1 MSMLTLTLPF
11 PSSTNHS
18 HHYGSGRK
26 FLSKKTKEFREQVLN
41 IVIENKIKIEGTPRL
56 AIFYAFYPPDKR
68 RRDIGNYEKQTTDAL
83 MEAGVF
89 LDDEQIDFIWL
100 VRRHIIKGGMC
111 KAVIVPYTEVH
122 QMLEKYED
130 YI

>member
-1 MSMLTLTLPF
+1 MIKLTLPWA
-11 PSSTNHS
+11 PSTNHS

-26 FLSKKTKEFREQVLN
+26 FMSKSTRLFREKVQE
-41 IVIENKIKIEGTPRL
+41 IVIDAKAKITGTPRL

-89 LDDEQIDFIWL
+89 EDDEQIDFIWL
-100 VRRHIIKGGMC
+100 VRRPQIKGGQI
-111 KAVIVPYTEVH
+111 KVVIVEHDGVME
-122 QMLEKYED
+122 MLEHYQE
-130 YI
+130 IL

>member
-1 MSMLTLTLPF
+1 V
-11 PSSTNHS
+11 
-18 HHYGSGRK
+18 
-26 FLSKKTKEFREQVLN
+26 QD
-41 IVIENKIKIEGTPRL
+41 IVVDAKAKIEGRL
-56 AIFYAFYPPDKR
+56 AVFYAFYPPDRR
-68 RRDIGNYEKQTTDAL
+68 RRDIANYEKQATDAL
-83 MEAGVF
+83 QAAGVF

-111 KAVIVPYTEVH
+111 KVVIVPYTEVH

>member
-1 MSMLTLTLPF
+1 MIKLTLPW
-11 PSSTNHS
+11 PPSTNHS
-18 HHYGSGRK
+18 HHYGGKRK
-26 FLSKKTKEFREQVLN
+26 FLSKPTQKFREDVQN
-41 IVIENKIKIEGTPRL
+41 IVVDAKAKIDGRL
-56 AIFYAFYPPDKR
+56 AVFYAFYPPDRR
-68 RRDIGNYEKQTTDAL
+68 RRDIANYEKQATDAL
-83 MEAGVF
+83 QAAGVF

-100 VRRHIIKGGMC
+100 VRRHIVKGGMC

>member
-1 MSMLTLTLPF
+1 MITLKLPW

-26 FLSKKTKEFREQVLN
+26 FLSKSTKIFREKVQE
-41 IVIENKIKIEGTPRL
+41 IVIEAKCNKVEGRL

-68 RRDIGNYEKQTTDAL
+68 RRDIGNYEKQATDAL
-83 MEAGVF
+83 MEAGLF
-89 LDDEQIDFIWL
+89 DDDEQIDFIWL
-100 VRRHIIKGGMC
+100 VRRPVVKGGMC
-111 KAVIVPYTEVH
+111 KVVLVEYDKVH
-122 QMLEKYED
+122 QMLEQYED

>member
-1 MSMLTLTLPF
+1 MIKLTLPWA
-11 PSSTNHS
+11 PSANHS

-26 FLSKKTKEFREQVLN
+26 FLSKKTKEFREKVQE
-41 IVIENKIKIEGTPRL
+41 IAIDAKAKIPGTPRL

-89 LDDEQIDFIWL
+89 EDDEQIDFIWL
-100 VRRHIIKGGMC
+100 VRRPQIKGGQI
-111 KAVIVPYTEVH
+111 KVVIVEHDGVME
-122 QMLEKYED
+122 MLEHYQE
-130 YI
+130 IL

>member
-1 MSMLTLTLPF
+1 MITLTLPW

-26 FLSKKTKEFREQVLN
+26 FLSKKTKQFRERIQE
-41 IVIENKIKIEGTPRL
+41 IVIDAKKPKIEGRL
-56 AIFYAFYPPDKR
+56 AVFYAFYPPDRR

-89 LDDEQIDFIWL
+89 DDDEQIDFIWL
-100 VRRHIIKGGMC
+100 VRRDVVKGG
-111 KAVIVPYTEVH
+111 KVVAVLVEHDNVGEILK
-122 QMLEKYED
+122 QYED
-130 YI
+130 FV

>member
-1 MSMLTLTLPF
+1 V
-11 PSSTNHS
+11 
-18 HHYGSGRK
+18 
-26 FLSKKTKEFREQVLN
+26 QN
-41 IVIENKIKIEGTPRL
+41 IVVDAKAKIEGRL
-56 AIFYAFYPPDKR
+56 AVFYAFYPPDRR
-68 RRDIGNYEKQTTDAL
+68 RRDIANYEKQATDAL
-83 MEAGVF
+83 QAAGVF

>member
-1 MSMLTLTLPF
+1 MIKLELPW
-11 PSSTNHS
+11 PPSTNHS

-26 FLSKKTKEFREQVLN
+26 FMSKQTKLFRQQVQN
-41 IVIENKIKIEGTPRL
+41 IVCDAKAKIDGRL
-56 AIFYAFYPPDKR
+56 AMFLALYPPDKR

-100 VRRHIIKGGMC
+100 VRRDVIKGGKC
-111 KAVIVPYTEVH
+111 VVVLIEHENVGEILN
-122 QMLEKYED
+122 QYEEFV
-130 YI
+130 